1 MRRKTPLDFDLIYL
15 EYKDYIFRTSL
26 LYLKDY
32 HLAEDCTQNVL
43 IKIYRKIHTFKG
55 KSSLKTWITGICINT
70 CKDMLK
76 KRRYVQSIDETI
88 PDKSADFESL
98 ISVTEAVM
106 SLPLQI
112 REVVILY
119 YYREFTMKEV
129 AQITHTKISN
139 VEYRIRRAKTLL
151 KEKLGDDFCE

>member
-1 MRRKTPLDFDLIYL
+1 MSKNTSLDFDTIYS
-15 EYKDYIFRTSL
+15 EYKDYIFRTCI

-55 KSSLKTWITGICINT
+55 KSSLKTWITGICVNA
-70 CKDMLK
+70 CKDILK
-76 KRRYVQSIDETI
+76 KKKYMESVDETTSDI
-88 PDKSADFESL
+88 GADFISQ
-98 ISVTEAVM
+98 ISVAEAVM

-129 AQITHTKISN
+129 AQITHTKLTN
-139 VEYRIRRAKTLL
+139 VEYRLRRAKTLL

>member
-1 MRRKTPLDFDLIYL
+1 MNKNVSPDFDSLYL
-15 EYKDYIFRTSL
+15 EYKDYIFRTCL

-32 HLAEDCTQNVL
+32 HLAEDCTQNIL

-76 KRRYVQSIDETI
+76 KKKYTESIDETI
-88 PDKSADFESL
+88 PETSADFVSQV
-98 ISVTEAVM
+98 SVAEAVM
-106 SLPLQI
+106 SLPLKI

-129 AQITHTKISN
+129 AEITRTKISN
-139 VEYRIRRAKTLL
+139 VEYRIRRAKALL
-151 KEKLGDDFCE
+151 KEKLGDDFYE

>member
-1 MRRKTPLDFDLIYL
+1 MSKNTSLDFDTIYSD
-15 EYKDYIFRTSL
+15 YKDYIFRTCI

-55 KSSLKTWITGICINT
+55 KSSLKTWITGICVNA

-76 KRRYVQSIDETI
+76 KKKYTESIDETASDI
-88 PDKSADFESL
+88 CADFVSQ
-98 ISVTEAVM
+98 ISVTEAVK

-119 YYREFTMKEV
+119 YYRDFTMKEV
-129 AQITHTKISN
+129 AQITHTKLTN
-139 VEYRIRRAKTLL
+139 VEYRLRRAKALL
-151 KEKLGDDFCE
+151 KEKLGADFCE

>member
-76 KRRYVQSIDETI
+76 KRKHVQNIDETI

>member
-76 KRRYVQSIDETI
+76 KRKRVQSIDETI

-98 ISVTEAVM
+98 ISVAEAVM

-129 AQITHTKISN
+129 AQIIHTKISN
-139 VEYRIRRAKTLL
+139 VEYRISRAKTLL

>member
-1 MRRKTPLDFDLIYL
+1 MSKNTSLNFDSLYL
-15 EYKDYIFRTSL
+15 EYKDYIFHTCI

-55 KSSLKTWITGICINT
+55 KSTLKTFITKICINT
-70 CKDMLK
+70 CKDMLRK
-76 KRRYVQSIDETI
+76 NKQIETIDETLQ
-88 PDKSADFESL
+88 DTSDDFISRL
-98 ISVTEAVM
+98 SVTEAVL
-106 SLPLQI
+106 SLPLQF

-129 AQITHTKISN
+129 AKITHTKISN
-139 VEYRIRRAKTLL
+139 VEYRLRRAKTLL

>member
-1 MRRKTPLDFDLIYL
+1 MSKDLSLDFDSIYI
-15 EYKDYIFRTSL
+15 EHKDYIFRTCL

-32 HLAEDCTQNVL
+32 HLAEDCAQNVL
-43 IKIYRKIHTFKG
+43 IKIYRKLHTFKG

-76 KRRYVQSIDETI
+76 KKKDADSIDETLT
-88 PDKSADFESL
+88 DTTTDYVSQ
-98 ISVTEAVM
+98 ISVSDAVM
-106 SLPLQI
+106 SLPIQL

-129 AQITHTKISN
+129 AKITHTKISN

>member
-1 MRRKTPLDFDLIYL
+1 MSKNTPLDFDAIYL
-15 EYKDYIFRTSL
+15 EYKDYIFRTCI

-43 IKIYRKIHTFKG
+43 IKTYRKLHTFKG
-55 KSSLKTWITGICINT
+55 ESSFETWITGICINT

-76 KRRYVQSIDETI
+76 KKKHTESFDGTI
-88 PDKSADFESL
+88 PDTSSDLVSQ
-98 ISVTEAVM
+98 ISVSEAVM

-139 VEYRIRRAKTLL
+139 VEYRLRRAKMLL